1 MIPIWSCL
9 LQSAWQK
16 EDTMPK
22 GQLRGNKEAKKPK
35 ADHDHPKK
43 SNPSAYQRSL
53 GKEHPADEVFK
64 RKN

>member
-1 MIPIWSCL
+1 M
-9 LQSAWQK
+9 AK

-22 GQLRGNKEAKKPK
+22 GQLKGNKEAKKPK